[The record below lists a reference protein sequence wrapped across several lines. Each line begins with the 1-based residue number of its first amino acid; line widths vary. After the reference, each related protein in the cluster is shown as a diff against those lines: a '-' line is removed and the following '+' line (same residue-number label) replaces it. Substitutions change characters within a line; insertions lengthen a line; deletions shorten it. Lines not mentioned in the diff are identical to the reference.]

1 MHKNILLGAAILWTV
16 AITILSLVTLKVSDG
31 GISNADKYVHF
42 TFYFVFTTAWFLFL
56 RSTSPKARIVKNIIV
71 CFFLAVAYGA
81 LMEVLQGLLTVNRSA
96 DIMDALANTTGSLA
110 ASLILYRMYHNK

>member
-42 TFYFVFTTAWFLFL
+42 IFYFVFTTAWFLFL
-56 RSTSPKARIVKNIIV
+56 RSATPKARIVKNIIV
-71 CFFLAVAYGA
+71 CFFSAIAYGA
-81 LMEVLQGLLTVNRSA
+81 LMEVLQGMLTANRSA
-96 DIMDALANTTGSLA
+96 DIMDALANTMGSLA
-110 ASLILYRMYHNK
+110 ASLILYRMYHKK